1 MKDFCAKYN
10 VSHETYLKLE
20 KYCQYLIDWQD
31 KMNLVSKKS
40 LQDIWA
46 RHFEDSAQLYNFIPS
61 TAKSLLDIG
70 SGAGFPGLVLAIIA
84 AEKTPYL
91 KITLAES
98 IKKKTLFLNYVK
110 EELSLNNTTI
120 LNERV
125 ETIKNKKFSAITAR
139 AVTSL
144 DDLLKYANLLLD
156 KNGLCI
162 FPKGKSYKEEIEQ
175 AQKQWKFS
183 LTIVDSNTSE
193 EGKIL
198 IIKKLTK
205 KGRTKCQE

>member
-1 MKDFCAKYN
+1 M
-10 VSHETYLKLE
+10 
-20 KYCQYLIDWQD
+20 
-31 KMNLVSKKS
+31 
-40 LQDIWA
+40 
-46 RHFEDSAQLYNFIPS
+46 
-61 TAKSLLDIG
+61 
-70 SGAGFPGLVLAIIA
+70 VL
-84 AEKTPYL
+84 
-91 KITLAES
+91 S
-98 IKKKTLFLNYVK
+98 
-110 EELSLNNTTI
+110 
-120 LNERV
+120 
-125 ETIKNKKFSAITAR
+125 IKNKKFSAITAR

-144 DDLLKYANLLLD
+144 DDLLEYANLLLD